1 MDCDSIIAKVMS
13 ELEQGIVNL
22 DQLKLMK
29 EALLKIEEQE
39 EKGKTATMT
48 DGQDVIEEI
57 DILEGAAERLANL
70 VGK

>member
-29 EALLKIEEQE
+29 EALLKIDEE
-39 EKGKTATMT
+39 EKDKTATT

>member
-29 EALLKIEEQE
+29 EALLKIDEE
-39 EKGKTATMT
+39 EKGKTATT

-70 VGK
+70 VGQ